1 MDAWPRAV
9 LYGCVEHGTEWT
21 IVFGRW
27 AELAFVA
34 DTLEVENGR
43 VVLMLQVLDRLR
55 QVLRKAQTLLQ

>member
-9 LYGCVEHGTEWT
+9 LYGCVEHRTEWT

-34 DTLEVENGR
+34 DALEVENGH